1 MSRQF
6 LGNFRK
12 QPREQ
17 LDYFIDYS
25 LWLPDGETIAS
36 AQLEVQPVTDPPLVT
51 SDVFT
56 TDDIV
61 IGFRVSGGLN
71 GTLYQV
77 TALATDSNG
86 QVVEREILYS
96 VEEF

>member
-12 QPREQ
+12 QPREE

-25 LWLPDGETIAS
+25 QWLVDGQTIAS
-36 AQLEVQPVTDPPLVT
+36 AVLEVQPVTDPPLVT

-56 TDDIV
+56 TDNIV
-61 IGFRVSGGLN
+61 IWFRVSGGVS
-71 GTLYQV
+71 GTQYQV
-77 TALATDSNG
+77 TALATASDT